1 MKYVLLFF
9 SSLWFLAGVCLTVW
23 TCAELVLNPGGI
35 VLLCP
40 VPFILVIILGML
52 TFSIFTAKLVR
63 PTLRLYQHE
72 IFWQREERELN
83 EAGYRKNLAA
93 GQAVYN
99 IFVTA
104 CFASCWLFVPLLF
117 YGMSW
122 VFINKYVCELRPN
135 SKDFLRK

>member
-9 SSLWFLAGVCLTVW
+9 SLLWYFAGVCLTVW
-23 TCAELVLNPGGI
+23 VCAELMLNPGYVVSLYHI
-35 VLLCP
+35 
-40 VPFILVIILGML
+40 PFIVVIILGVL
-52 TFSIFTAKLVR
+52 TFSISTAKLVR

-72 IFWQREERELN
+72 IFWQKEDGMLN
-83 EAGYRKNLAA
+83 EAGYRKNLAK

-99 IFVTA
+99 AFVTA